1 LQPLSI
7 TLIAAWLR
15 FKKFIKKLT
24 PESKI
29 NNLKIKLMINV
40 HFQSVNYKADKKLK
54 DFAKKRIEKLSLFY
68 NQIIEV
74 YVFTKVENNSD
85 GINKWTELKIGIPGD
100 DIVVKKISK
109 SFEESINSAADS
121 AERILK
127 RRKEKERIS

>member
-1 LQPLSI
+1 
-7 TLIAAWLR
+7 
-15 FKKFIKKLT
+15 
-24 PESKI
+24 
-29 NNLKIKLMINV
+29 MINV

-54 DFAKKRIEKLSLFY
+54 EFAKKRIEKLSLFY

-85 GINKWTELKIGIPGD
+85 GTNKWTELKIGIPGD

-127 RRKEKERIS
+127 RRKEKERIL

>member
-1 LQPLSI
+1 
-7 TLIAAWLR
+7 
-15 FKKFIKKLT
+15 
-24 PESKI
+24 
-29 NNLKIKLMINV
+29 MINV

-109 SFEESINSAADS
+109 SFEESINSSADS

>member
-1 LQPLSI
+1 
-7 TLIAAWLR
+7 
-15 FKKFIKKLT
+15 
-24 PESKI
+24 
-29 NNLKIKLMINV
+29 MINV

-85 GINKWTELKIGIPGD
+85 GTNKWTELKIGIPGD

-109 SFEESINSAADS
+109 SFEESICLLYTSDAAD
-121 AERILK
+121 E
-127 RRKEKERIS
+127 

>member
-1 LQPLSI
+1 
-7 TLIAAWLR
+7 
-15 FKKFIKKLT
+15 
-24 PESKI
+24 
-29 NNLKIKLMINV
+29 M

-85 GINKWTELKIGIPGD
+85 GTNKWTELKIGIPGD

-127 RRKEKERIS
+127 RRKEKERIL